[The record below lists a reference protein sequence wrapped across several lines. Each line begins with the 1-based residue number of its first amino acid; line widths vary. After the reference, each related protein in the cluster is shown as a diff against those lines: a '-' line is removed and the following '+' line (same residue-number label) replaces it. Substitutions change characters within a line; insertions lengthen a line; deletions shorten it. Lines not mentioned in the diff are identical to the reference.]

1 MYTTHKVGEDFEI
14 HRNKEH
20 VATYDPNTDDVTY
33 LNGCDRFAGPIGRQ
47 VTKLRRDV
55 PESPETSEVSSEQ
68 PTAEEVAELIEEA
81 NSLNEPPVREI
92 SATVAQVEEM
102 IQRSISLEISDDAL
116 HLAEEVA
123 ILKREAKRKIR
134 HIKSLEQEIR
144 DLKAKERGVPI
155 TRTPDRYQDVVDET
169 DAPPKGNLGH
179 MTPEYREWA
188 RTVGM
193 TEEVWNRRYDGRL
206 KGEDFVYIGPGP
218 KL

>member
-1 MYTTHKVGEDFEI
+1 MYTTHKAGEDFEI

-55 PESPETSEVSSEQ
+55 PETPETSEVSSEQ

-116 HLAEEVA
+116 RLAEEVA
-123 ILKREAKRKIR
+123 ILKRDKTKDRKYI
-134 HIKSLEQEIR
+134 HSLEIEIR
-144 DLKAKERGVPI
+144 DLKAKLNGEKVTRTVERYKDFVDMTEAPERG
-155 TRTPDRYQDVVDET
+155 
-169 DAPPKGNLGH
+169 PKGDLDEGFL
-179 MTPEYREWA
+179 EWA

-193 TEEVWNRRYDGRL
+193 TEEVWNRRYHRRL
-206 KGEDFVYIGPGP
+206 KGDAFEYKGPGP